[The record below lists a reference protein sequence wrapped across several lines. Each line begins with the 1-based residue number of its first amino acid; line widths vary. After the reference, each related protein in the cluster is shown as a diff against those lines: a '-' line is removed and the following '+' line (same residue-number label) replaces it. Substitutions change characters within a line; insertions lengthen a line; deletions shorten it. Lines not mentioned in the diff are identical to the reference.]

1 MSKEF
6 TALRCCGNC
15 GFCTLPLW
23 DSGSAHGN
31 PGSLCANVPT
41 SLVPAIPPFQL
52 LHFFNRSRPIFVMWL
67 SPFCVLKS
75 SWQLYIYESS
85 FVKRALQEFRSAHI
99 FPAVFLPLLDTL
111 PLLSAFAPG
120 YAACSHELVNIKHRG
135 QFPFEPPPQ
144 SG

>member
-1 MSKEF
+1 MVYAKRR
-6 TALRCCGNC
+6 TIWR
-15 GFCTLPLW
+15 W
-23 DSGSAHGN
+23 D
-31 PGSLCANVPT
+31 T
-41 SLVPAIPPFQL
+41 SLSHEDTELPDRMVPVLLLPPNTSFQL